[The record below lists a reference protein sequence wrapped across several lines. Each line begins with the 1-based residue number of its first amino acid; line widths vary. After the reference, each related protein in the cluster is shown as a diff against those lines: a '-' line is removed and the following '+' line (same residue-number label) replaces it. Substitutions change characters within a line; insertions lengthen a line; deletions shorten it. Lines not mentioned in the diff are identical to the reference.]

1 MDDSNK
7 QLILKEIETW
17 RKSRLLPAEYCDF
30 LSNLYAEG
38 ESLQSDSLPQPWR
51 PSIEWKRLLLSLAG
65 STILVM
71 LVLHFTSFPSS
82 MQIGFLLAITFF
94 IYFLAFRLPV
104 PSRSLRI
111 GLLTIGSL
119 LVAADGY
126 LLAERL
132 RLLES
137 PAWSLSIFV
146 AVLLIWVVT
155 GAAGESRMIVA
166 AAWIGIGALY
176 EFALYYMRNIGFD
189 NYAFNSI
196 YWLIFAVVSMGLGVF
211 LGRNRLF
218 IAPVWAV
225 SAVFA
230 LLTPDF
236 LFLFSGAKPN
246 FLLDAAAFLKF
257 SLIITAVVVFREGI
271 LNWLDRFRNLEY
283 NKKK

>member
-38 ESLQSDSLPQPWR
+38 ESLQPDSSQHSWR
-51 PSIEWKRLLLSLAG
+51 PLIEWKRLLLSLAG
-65 STILVM
+65 STILVL
-71 LVLHFTSFPSS
+71 LVLHFTSFPSW
-82 MQIGFLLAITFF
+82 MQIGFLLTGTILF
-94 IYFLAFRLPV
+94 YFLAFRLPL
-104 PSRSLRI
+104 PFHSLRV
-111 GLLTIGSL
+111 GFLTIGSL

-137 PAWSLSIFV
+137 PAWSLSALV
-146 AVLLIWVVT
+146 VVLLIWVVT
-155 GAAGESRMIVA
+155 GAAGESRMIVT

-176 EFALYYMRNIGFD
+176 EFALIYMRNIGFD
-189 NYAFNSI
+189 DYAFNSL
-196 YWLIFAVVSMGLGVF
+196 YWLIFAAVSMGLGVF

-225 SAVFA
+225 SAVVA
-230 LLTPDF
+230 LLAPDF
-236 LFLFSGAKPN
+236 LFLFSGSKPY
-246 FLLDAAAFLKF
+246 FLVDTVAFLKI
-257 SLIITAVVVFREGI
+257 SLIVTAVVVFREGI
-271 LNWLDRFRNLEY
+271 KNWLDRFRNPEY